1 MDKDKGRNGK
11 MVKKKQKVKE
21 VKGGR
26 ILEIWGKYHILAI
39 NVDMT
44 LISKLYLFP
53 IDK

>member
-11 MVKKKQKVKE
+11 MVIKTE
-21 VKGGR
+21 RKGSKGR
-26 ILEIWGKYHILAI
+26 QNSRNMGEYHMLAI